1 MIKRKLNQSIAEY
14 NEYTDVDNKIDII
27 YDLLKNK
34 KIQVNYFINLKKM
47 FSFV

>member
-1 MIKRKLNQSIAEY
+1 MDGLRKK
-14 NEYTDVDNKIDII
+14 NEFTK
-27 YDLLKNK
+27 KNK